1 MYASSDLSALSYMP
15 YLLELDASH
24 NLLGHLLDFAPPKNL
39 KSANF
44 SFNQIEDM
52 GDLSDHHYLTKL
64 VLDNN
69 ELTQVKNRKN
79 TFSFPVVLIYI
90 VNESAICDE
99 VLFFKY

>member
-1 MYASSDLSALSYMP
+1 MSALSYMP

-44 SFNQIEDM
+44 SYNQIEEM

-64 VLDNN
+64 VIDHNQI
-69 ELTQVKNRKN
+69 T
-79 TFSFPVVLIYI
+79 
-90 VNESAICDE
+90 E
-99 VLFFKY
+99 VTYS